1 MCNGLMLK
9 YFPPSSEFGK
19 ENGRNSQFPRENL
32 GLGSE
37 EGALA
42 FETKQQ
48 RGVVCE
54 MFGGGGGGGLERER
68 EM

>member
-42 FETKQQ
+42 FETKQ
-48 RGVVCE
+48 RGAVCE
-54 MFGGGGGGGLERER
+54 MFGGLEKER